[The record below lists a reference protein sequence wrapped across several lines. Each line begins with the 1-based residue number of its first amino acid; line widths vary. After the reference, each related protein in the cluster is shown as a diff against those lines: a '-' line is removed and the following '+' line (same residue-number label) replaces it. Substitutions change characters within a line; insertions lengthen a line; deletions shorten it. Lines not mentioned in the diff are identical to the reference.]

1 MSDKSLYLKVGGVV
15 ATAVVLGVVAM
26 GIYTVDEGHVGVVKS
41 WGKAVEQVGP
51 GIHLKLPVRDK
62 VSMIEVRQ
70 RRNVEELAAATANQL
85 RITAKV
91 SVNWTVNTDSAMDLF
106 VKYGGLAQFETRVL
120 DPKLRSA
127 AKAALSKFPAD
138 QLIRNRGAAVN
149 AIMVTMKEALEG
161 FPITINSPQIEN
173 IVLPGAYNEAVLAKE
188 KARENAEQEKHRL
201 TRQKLVAQQ
210 KVQTAEAERDALKA
224 NADGQAY
231 QKRTLADAEGYRIK
245 TEYTLRAQGVATLRK
260 ELTKQYND
268 YIRAQKWNGVL
279 PTHILGSS
287 ASVLLGSK

>member
-1 MSDKSLYLKVGGVV
+1 MDKKLVAKIVAGVS
-15 ATAVVLGVVAM
+15 ATFIVCVIAM

-41 WGKAVEQVGP
+41 WGKAVKQVGP

-106 VKYGGLAQFETRVL
+106 VKYGGLSQFETRVL

-138 QLIRNRGAAVN
+138 QLIRNRGAAV
-149 AIMVTMKEALEG
+149 AEIMATMSDALAG
-161 FPITINSPQIEN
+161 FPITVNSPQIEN

-210 KVQTAEAERDALKA
+210 KVQTAEAERDARKA
-224 NADGQAY
+224 AADGEAY
-231 QKRTLADAEGYRIK
+231 AKRTLADAEGYRIK
-245 TEYTLRAQGVATLRK
+245 TEYTLRAEGVATLRK
-260 ELTKQYND
+260 ELTKDYND
-268 YIRAQKWNGVL
+268 YIRAQKWDGRL
-279 PTHILGSS
+279 PTHVLGTSS
-287 ASVLLGSK
+287 SVLLGSK